1 MNQNPQLVRT
11 DRAIITALV
20 HLLKRKPFEKITVQD
35 ILDETP
41 VTRAT
46 FYAHFRDKYEV
57 AERML
62 KIFIQT
68 RNEIH
73 SSFLSSPTLSL
84 DALTKNARFDK
95 DFTDALMKIHTE
107 KVDFRKTLAEE
118 MEKEY
123 VKTSK
128 SPTRE
133 IEARIYA
140 QAYLELYL
148 SIMDSNTP
156 SYSLEKTYQIL
167 VPVALKLLHISGD
180 KDAEA
185 FLLRRATRSKE

>member
-1 MNQNPQLVRT
+1 MNQNPQMVRT

-62 KIFIQT
+62 EIFIQT

-95 DFTDALMKIHTE
+95 DFTDALLKIHTE

-148 SIMDSNTP
+148 SIMDANTP
-156 SYSLEKTYQIL
+156 TYSLEKTYQIL

-185 FLLRRATRSKE
+185 YLLRRATRSKE